1 MPLRRSP
8 VSDPSEMKSLREV
21 SLRTF
26 AAVLL
31 LASPMTAETADAVL
45 ERAAA
50 IRWEP
55 VGLSGGGSGAYV
67 SDNGGRDWRMINAKQ
82 LRSSGP
88 IVPH

>member
-1 MPLRRSP
+1 LG
-8 VSDPSEMKSLREV
+8 
-21 SLRTF
+21 
-26 AAVLL
+26 
-31 LASPMTAETADAVL
+31 AS
-45 ERAAA
+45 
-50 IRWEP
+50 